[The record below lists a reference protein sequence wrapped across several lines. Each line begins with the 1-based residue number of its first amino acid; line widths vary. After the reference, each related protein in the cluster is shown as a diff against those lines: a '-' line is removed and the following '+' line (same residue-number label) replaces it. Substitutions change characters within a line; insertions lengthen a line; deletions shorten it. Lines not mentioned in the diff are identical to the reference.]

1 MTDTVIDGI
10 NYGPLALLIG
20 VWEGDKGVDKAP
32 EPDGEERSLFYETI
46 LFEAIGDVTNAEEQT
61 LAVLRYHQVVRRKSN
76 DKVFHNETGYW
87 SWDART
93 GEVVQSFSIP
103 RGVALVAGG
112 KAGSDPANPAATVIE
127 VQAAA
132 GDADWGIA
140 QAPFMRDKART
151 VSFKHKIT
159 VEGDS
164 MQYSESTLLDI
175 YGRAYDHTDIN
186 RLKRTKQG

>member
-20 VWEGDKGVDKAP
+20 TWEGDKGVDKAP
-32 EPDGEERSLFYETI
+32 EKDGEERNLFYETI

-61 LAVLRYHQVVRRKSN
+61 LAVLRYHQIVHRKTN
-76 DKVFHNETGYW
+76 GKVFHNETGYW

-93 GEVVQSFSIP
+93 GEIVQSFSIP
-103 RGVALVAGG
+103 RGVAVVAGG
-112 KAGSDPANPAATVIE
+112 QASVDPQNPAATVIE
-127 VQAAA
+127 VK
-132 GDADWGIA
+132 ADGAEWGIC
-140 QAPFMRDKART
+140 QSPFMREKART
-151 VSFKHKIT
+151 VSFSHKII

-175 YGRAYDHTDIN
+175 YGRSYDHTDIN
-186 RLKRTKQG
+186 RLKRVKQG